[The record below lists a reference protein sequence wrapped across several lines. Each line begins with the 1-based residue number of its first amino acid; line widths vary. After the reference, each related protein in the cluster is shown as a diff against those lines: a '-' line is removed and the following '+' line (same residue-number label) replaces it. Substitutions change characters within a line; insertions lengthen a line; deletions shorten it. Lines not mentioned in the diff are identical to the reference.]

1 MKNRFAVRMAVTGLT
16 NYLKSNIITKMRSDQ
31 RRIAMKPISTF
42 VILVYILIPLV
53 CFSHPDE
60 WRIQPASDVVDIFT
74 SEYPDKQGKD
84 NCEST
89 CFFAEHTL
97 FDYQTVNMLPA
108 FRLRESSLIFSEA
121 QGFIPIFV
129 PPQNKS

>member
-1 MKNRFAVRMAVTGLT
+1 
-16 NYLKSNIITKMRSDQ
+16 MRSDQ

-42 VILVYILIPLV
+42 LILVYIFLPAV

-60 WRIQPASDVVDIFT
+60 WRVVQPASDVVDIFI
-74 SEYPDKQGKD
+74 SGYPDKQGMD

-108 FRLRESSLIFSEA
+108 FRLRESSLIFSES
-121 QGFIPIFV
+121 QVFIPIFV